1 MHCGCSEEARNIVV
15 CIDGTSNQF
24 GQKNTNVIELYHQ
37 LDKDNTQRTYY
48 NSGIGTYAKPSM
60 RSLKYVKL
68 RLDNKVDLAIAWNF
82 ERIIMAAYRWL
93 VDNYKDGDR
102 IFLFGF
108 SRGAYQVRTIA
119 AMIEKVGL
127 IHKGNEEQ
135 IPFAY
140 ELYAGQTAQ
149 DPDVIVRPEP
159 PQPKSAL
166 GLPPPETQTTLSP
179 AESFKQTF
187 SRKGVKVH
195 FIGAW
200 DTVSSIGVV
209 RDKSLPGTDAVEKTC
224 CYFRHALALDERR
237 VKFLPEYSHG
247 GATFAEPVVDRG
259 TSNVP
264 PPQPLNIDRAPINP
278 RVKEVWF
285 PGTHSDILDRGHA
298 ALLWMSYEA
307 NTAGLK
313 THPSRVDWKW
323 ENLSEVHESLTAVWF
338 PMEYLPVKRL
348 SYKSAT
354 STVWRPHAGQGRIIK
369 PGQKIHASVAFC
381 EDPYRPKAILPPN
394 ATRGWDALVGRGKRS
409 DLQWTQGW
417 EHLLEMDIF
426 NQSTASQ
433 CLDTLKTLKDTSEPS
448 LWLHRLE
455 VMTWSG
461 EGCRTLLKVDNVSQR
476 LLDAMSTFKNIEH
489 QVTASYIVVK
499 LGQTE
504 VLANYLHE
512 NNVSPELA
520 LMLIYRE
527 PLFKKRLGLSTYLL
541 ADVRF
546 RHQLLEQTVPEES
559 DLIHTLLNSLKDNSY
574 EQSASL
580 SSDLEPY
587 LQEVAFQRHACQIL
601 GQLVSYEDSRPK
613 LLHPQLINGLL
624 SKTKATEAYELR
636 CDALIALA
644 ELVKHEELRE
654 ILQQLQLFAVIAEC
668 LREDQWHIQQ
678 LSVSVISQLVSSSDN
693 NLILVS
699 PLLNILS
706 EATPDD
712 LMTDWPSVT
721 SLILAMVRN
730 DSSREAI
737 LESKILQKLYT
748 PSIYFSSIATLADLL
763 KIAVETTVFQSD
775 IAHSEHPDPVLISA
789 VSRNWRGSYHD
800 KVDIIQALV
809 HLANN
814 DITRFALVGSSVGEI
829 IQRGLRDVNWFVNV
843 RMLWF
848 VEKLGVHG
856 IFRRKSL
863 DSDILELIFS
873 AIESPDTTIQRAAM
887 KTISVLVNNSDIHQK
902 LLQSSIIY
910 DLVDLAKSRAQLV
923 ILAKLKV
930 IAELIRY
937 DPLRA
942 EILRSG
948 FLDSLFEENSHLI
961 NDSAKQLQTPA
972 FEIILQ
978 FIEHDDS
985 RASILGHDIF
995 NVLLQRSLSKYPH
1008 IRAMAVKVMTASACQ
1023 ADTHERMLEQRF
1035 TSSLFEAIRQTSF
1048 YARSALQVVTSMVA
1062 YDTLRHGLLEANL
1075 LVHLQEKLGDQS
1087 NYVVVLATLQ
1097 VFSKLLDY
1105 DDSRARMNI
1114 EALIEHIVKLTDH
1127 ENRNIRQQVISML
1140 TNMLKFDHTRKKF
1153 LDVDVMFDLKWL
1165 LRGQDTEVSMV
1176 YCVYEMTKHDDSREQ
1191 LLGVNILQE
1200 LTALLRSDSAEL
1212 RVVAANCLAE
1222 LAQDPRFLPK
1232 FSKVSIRGLEA
1243 RLRNM
1248 YWASESDSERQAMDD
1263 ASRKVASLVSAG
1275 TSGTSPPV
1283 QNDVSERGRGPA
1295 VNKSA
1300 MKSPDDGSP
1309 RPSKRVSF
1317 LVHPATPEEGNF
1329 GSPTFSSRIPPQ
1341 SGQPYELPPGFFVD
1355 AAVQHSPPAQEE
1367 SVSPRD
1373 SPPRPEAHN
1382 TPARQSVP
1390 VQNDWMDLLLGRGEE
1405 SQQRHPSDVAYLPD
1419 IYPTQPD
1426 PAYTYTSTEPR
1437 PLPRPLPP
1445 DMDAAASEGGN
1456 SSPERPLALEYWDET
1471 SEATEEQRP
1480 SRAVID
1486 WSRISPSSD
1495 TARVESEASSS
1506 ADPEDAL
1513 NYPDVQPPLSVLP
1526 QPLGGYTPAT
1536 DRPSSP
1542 GSSLGP
1548 AAEPLP
1554 TSEPMPREPVDGSEA
1569 IRELTP
1575 ELAPIPEHALADT
1588 AEGEEAT
1595 TDEASEE
1602 STDRVCVV
1610 M

>member
-1 MHCGCSEEARNIVV
+1 MGSSEDQPASSALGYYAFEPPEPRFMHCGCSEEARNIVV

-68 RLDNKVDLAIAWNF
+68 RLDNKIDLAIAWNF

-149 DPDVIVRPEP
+149 DPDAI
-159 PQPKSAL
+159 
-166 GLPPPETQTTLSP
+166 
-179 AESFKQTF
+179 SFKQTF
-187 SRKGVKVH
+187 SRKDVKVH

-247 GATFAEPVVDRG
+247 GATFAEQPADQEPIDVDRE
-259 TSNVP
+259 
-264 PPQPLNIDRAPINP
+264 PINP

-323 ENLSEVHESLTAVWF
+323 ENLSEVHESLTAVWL

-354 STVWRPHAGQGRIIK
+354 STVWKPHAGQGRIIK

-417 EHLLEMDIF
+417 EDLLEMDIF

-476 LLDAMSTFKNIEH
+476 LLDAMITFKNLEH

-504 VLANYLHE
+504 ALANYMHE
-512 NNVSPELA
+512 NNVSPDLV

-546 RHQLLEQTVPEES
+546 RHQLLEQTVPGES
-559 DLIHTLLNSLKDNSY
+559 DLIHTLLNSLKDNNS
-574 EQSASL
+574 EQSSSL
-580 SSDLEPY
+580 SSELQPY

-601 GQLVSYEDSRPK
+601 GQLVSYEDSRPR
-613 LLHPQLINGLL
+613 LLHPPLINGLL
-624 SKTKATEAYELR
+624 SKIKATEAYELR

-644 ELVKHEELRE
+644 ELVKHEELLE
-654 ILQQLQLFAVIAEC
+654 ILQQLQLFSVIAEC
-668 LREDQWHIQQ
+668 LREDQWHIQR
-678 LSVSVISQLVSSSDN
+678 LSVSVLTQLVSSSDD

-706 EATPDD
+706 EAPADD
-712 LMTDWPSVT
+712 LMTVWPCVT
-721 SLILAMVRN
+721 SLVLAMVRK
-730 DSSREAI
+730 DTSREAI
-737 LESKILQKLYT
+737 LESKILQRLYM
-748 PSIYFSSIATLADLL
+748 PSTHFLSTATLADLL
-763 KIAVETTVFQSD
+763 KIAVETTVPHPSV
-775 IAHSEHPDPVLISA
+775 ALSELPGPALISA
-789 VSRNWRGSYHD
+789 VARNWRGSYHD
-800 KVDIIQALV
+800 KVDIIEALAR
-809 HLANN
+809 LANN
-814 DITRFALVGSSVGEI
+814 DITRFALLGSSVGEI
-829 IQRGLRDVNWFVNV
+829 IRRGLTDVDWFVNE

-848 VEKLGVHG
+848 IGKLGAFSVG
-856 IFRRKSL
+856 SPWMSAVMDTINV
-863 DSDILELIFS
+863 LI
-873 AIESPDTTIQRAAM
+873 
-887 KTISVLVNNSDIHQK
+887 NNNDMHQK
-902 LLQSSIIY
+902 LLQFNIIH
-910 DLVDLAKSRAQLV
+910 DLVDLSKSRPQLV
-923 ILAKLKV
+923 VLAKLKV
-930 IAELIRY
+930 IAQLIQH

-948 FLDSLFEENSHLI
+948 FLDSLFEENGHLI
-961 NDSAKQLQTPA
+961 NDSARQLQTAA
-972 FEIILQ
+972 FEIIWQ

-985 RASILGHDIF
+985 RSSILGHDIF
-995 NVLLQRSLSKYPH
+995 NVLLQKSFSKHPH
-1008 IRAMAVKVMTASACQ
+1008 IRAMAVNVMAASSFQ
-1023 ADTHERMLEQRF
+1023 ADIHERMLEQRF
-1035 TSSLFEAIRQTSF
+1035 TSSLFEAIKQTSF
-1048 YARSALQVVTSMVA
+1048 YALSALQVLTSMVTH
-1062 YDTLRHGLLEANL
+1062 DTLRHGLLEANL
-1075 LVHLQEKLGDQS
+1075 LIHLQEKLGDQS
-1087 NYVVVLATLQ
+1087 NYIIVLATLK
-1097 VFSKLLDY
+1097 VLSKLLDY
-1105 DDSRARMNI
+1105 EDSRTLLSI
-1114 EALIEHIVKLTDH
+1114 EELIERTVKLTDH
-1127 ENRNIRQQVISML
+1127 ENRNIRQQVIAML

-1153 LDVDVMFDLKWL
+1153 LEVDVLFDLKRL
-1165 LRGQDTEVSMV
+1165 LRGQNTEVSMV
-1176 YCVYEMTKHDDSREQ
+1176 YCLYEITKHDDSREQ

-1200 LTALLRSDSAEL
+1200 LTALLRSESAEL
-1212 RVVAANCLAE
+1212 REVAANCLTE

-1248 YWASESDSERQAMDD
+1248 YWASENDSERQAMDD
-1263 ASRKVASLVSAG
+1263 ASRKVASLLSAG
-1275 TSGTSPPV
+1275 ESTPV
-1283 QNDVSERGRGPA
+1283 QVASDGPERERARGPA

-1300 MKSPDDGSP
+1300 MKSRADDNSP
-1309 RPSKRVSF
+1309 HPTKRVSF
-1317 LVHPATPEEGNF
+1317 LVHPASPEDGNF
-1329 GSPTFSSRIPPQ
+1329 GSPTFSTRLPPPQ
-1341 SGQPYELPPGFFVD
+1341 GDQTYEMPPGFVD
-1355 AAVQHSPPAQEE
+1355 AAVQYSPPEQEEPSASRHDSPPQVGTQPNGDAPGSPPAI
-1367 SVSPRD
+1367 
-1373 SPPRPEAHN
+1373 
-1382 TPARQSVP
+1382 
-1390 VQNDWMDLLLGRGEE
+1390 VQNDWLGLLLGRTEE
-1405 SQQRHPSDVAYLPD
+1405 SQQRYPSDLAHSMD
-1419 IYPTQPD
+1419 TYPTQPRHTEVN
-1426 PAYTYTSTEPR
+1426 PAYTNTEPL
-1437 PLPRPLPP
+1437 PLPLPP
-1445 DMDAAASEGGN
+1445 DTDPASSEDGISI

-1471 SEATEEQRP
+1471 SEGTEGQRTP
-1480 SRAVID
+1480 RTVID
-1486 WSRISPSSD
+1486 WSRISTRSD
-1495 TARVESEASSS
+1495 TAHVGSEASSS
-1506 ADPEDAL
+1506 VDPEDDRNRPEAQQPL
-1513 NYPDVQPPLSVLP
+1513 PPLL
-1526 QPLGGYTPAT
+1526 QPVCDDFGPAT
-1536 DRPSSP
+1536 ERPVSQEPS
-1542 GSSLGP
+1542 
-1548 AAEPLP
+1548 AAEPAED
-1554 TSEPMPREPVDGSEA
+1554 SEV
-1569 IRELTP
+1569 IRGTTP
-1575 ELAPIPEHALADT
+1575 EVSPIQEHALPDA
-1588 AEGEEAT
+1588 AEGGEAT
-1595 TDEASEE
+1595 ESNLDDTNPETADEISEE
-1602 STDRVCVV
+1602 YDGRVCVV